1 MNINKC
7 VCTRIKYY
15 ILSYFSYSLDFFNN
29 LKLIEMLI
37 VFRMIRRT
45 GVSGTLLQSLYY
57 RRWT

>member
-15 ILSYFSYSLDFFNN
+15 ILLYFFYSLDFFNN